1 MGTSLRDVPVTDA
14 LCTQTKFIS
23 YERGILLQKKYAS
36 KCLVLFASHISWR
49 IIIISRLKTLENM
62 QLVANRMNLVIFGGK
77 K

>member
-1 MGTSLRDVPVTDA
+1 MGTNHRAVPAADA

-23 YERGILLQKKYAS
+23 SERGILLQKKYAS

-49 IIIISRLKTLENM
+49 IIIISCPKTHENM